1 MYLNNEETI
10 AVVTENVQGTG
21 DLVKLLGVIGGLWT
35 TLSGALANIV
45 GMFTASNFTTK
56 VMDRLYL
63 AKKSNQGAS
72 KQDIPQEK
80 PDPQI

>member
-1 MYLNNEETI
+1 
-10 AVVTENVQGTG
+10 
-21 DLVKLLGVIGGLWT
+21 VKLLGVIGGLWT

-80 PDPQI
+80 PDPQT

>member
-1 MYLNNEETI
+1 
-10 AVVTENVQGTG
+10 
-21 DLVKLLGVIGGLWT
+21 
-35 TLSGALANIV
+35 
-45 GMFTASNFTTK
+45 MFTASNFTTK

-80 PDPQI
+80 PDPQT